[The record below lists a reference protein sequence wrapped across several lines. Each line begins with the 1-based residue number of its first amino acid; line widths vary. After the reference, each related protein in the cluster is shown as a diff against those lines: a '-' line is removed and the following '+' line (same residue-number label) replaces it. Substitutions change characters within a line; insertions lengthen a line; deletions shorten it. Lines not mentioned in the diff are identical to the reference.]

1 MMDYTDAE
9 LAQILDKDIFH
20 MISEAADSL
29 GLECYVVGGY
39 VRDIFLEKPSD
50 DIDCVVV
57 SHDGMPSPGIAVA
70 KCLKKRLGKKASL
83 SVFKNFGTAQVKVY
97 GTTLSPL
104 PLKGEE
110 PLTQEKSP
118 FKGDSEGLEIEFVGA
133 RKESY
138 QRDSRKPIVEDGTL
152 EDDQNRRDFTINAMA
167 ICLNKSRFGELVDPF
182 GGVDDLYDGI
192 IRTPLD
198 PDITFSDDPLRML
211 RCIRFA
217 TRFNFIIEDETF
229 EALERNAER
238 IKIIS
243 GERIADE
250 LNKILMTKHPSRGFV
265 DLQRSGLLA
274 IIFPELSQM
283 DMVET
288 KNGRAHKNNFYHTLE
303 VLENLISQTT
313 NTQPAPTGTSET
325 SVGSP
330 ADTYSDVINIGLPSL
345 RERAGGEASL
355 WLRWA
360 AVLHDIGKP
369 KSKRWDP
376 VQGWTFHAHNIIGA
390 KMIPGIFRRMKLPMD
405 AKMKFVQKMVEL
417 HMRPIAIAD
426 DIVTDSAVRRMVN
439 DAGDDIDALMA
450 LCEADI
456 TSKNQQRKQHFLDN
470 YQLVR
475 QKIEDLKEKD
485 FKRLLQP
492 VIDGNEIMEMYNL
505 KPSREV
511 GILKQY
517 LKDAVLDNQVENERE
532 PLLALLNEK
541 AKELGLV

>member
-1 MMDYTDAE
+1 MKDYTDAE

-57 SHDGMPSPGIAVA
+57 APNGMPSPGIAVA
-70 KCLKKRLGKKASL
+70 KYLKKKLVKKASL

-97 GTTLSPL
+97 G
-104 PLKGEE
+104 EE
-110 PLTQEKSP
+110 EA
-118 FKGDSEGLEIEFVGA
+118 DSIEIEFVGA

-167 ICLNKSRFGELVDPF
+167 ICLNKNRFGELVDPF
-182 GGVDDLYDGI
+182 GGIDDLYDGI

-217 TRFNFIIEDETF
+217 TRFNFLIEDETF

-243 GERIADE
+243 GERIAEE
-250 LNKILMTKHPSRGFV
+250 LNKTLMTKHPSRGFV

-303 VLENLISQTT
+303 VLENVVKQTA
-313 NTQPAPTGTSET
+313 NTQHP
-325 SVGSP
+325 SP
-330 ADTYSDVINIGLPSL
+330 NMQ
-345 RERAGGEASL
+345 L

-456 TSKNQQRKQHFLDN
+456 TSKNQQRKQKFLDN

-511 GILKQY
+511 GLLKQY
-517 LKDAVLDNQVENERE
+517 LKDAVLDNKVENERE
-532 PLLALLNEK
+532 PLLALLDEK
-541 AKELGLV
+541 AKELGLVK